1 MNRLKDFHN
10 MHLVNLS
17 NLEIH
22 VWKTTEYTEHL
33 ETNRKNQNK
42 QFRIAVRG
50 RLREWAALWAHH
62 GLVAL
67 CQLALDGTGDF
78 CPHKKN
84 WLKKRNPMPDMVFS
98 DMVGWRQ

>member
-1 MNRLKDFHN
+1 

-33 ETNRKNQNK
+33 ETNRRNQNK

-50 RLREWAALWAHH
+50 RLREWAHH
-62 GLVAL
+62 GLVEL
-67 CQLALDGTGDF
+67 CQLALDGLFVHT
-78 CPHKKN
+78 K
-84 WLKKRNPMPDMVFS
+84 
-98 DMVGWRQ
+98 